1 MSKYGMSNARMS
13 ATRRISRRNFIRG
26 AAGGLMAL
34 PLLSE
39 LGGGVARAQA
49 QEAFPKRFI
58 VFFQPNGT
66 LKELWSP
73 QGQGADMV
81 LPELLAP
88 LTPFKDQ
95 LNIFDGVDNTVGHM
109 GPGGPHHRSI
119 SSVLTGAIIQE
130 GDFVSNDG
138 RRAGWS
144 GGASLDQI
152 MVDALNP
159 PTQFGSLELGV
170 NVRENVPMGRMIYRG
185 AGQPL
190 APENDP
196 RAAYDRLFSMVS
208 QAPGELDKLALQRR
222 SVLDVLKADFSRLN
236 RKLATP
242 DREKLGQHLDS
253 VRALERRLGIVGSM
267 NDACANLARPPEMD
281 VTDEELIEAV
291 MRLQIDI
298 LVTAMS
304 CDLTRIGS
312 IQSSSAFNKI
322 RFKFL
327 GLDDR
332 DGHSLSH
339 AGDNNM
345 DLQEKWRRMLTWY
358 STQFAYLLERLA
370 SVPEGDGTMLD
381 NTIVLWCSELSRG
394 NTHNLNDLPF
404 LLAGKGGGALQTG
417 RHLVYDGVPHN
428 DLLLAVL
435 KAMDVEQATIG
446 HAELCSGPLSGVL

>member
-1 MSKYGMSNARMS
+1 MKKAGMNNRSNMDPRV
-13 ATRRISRRNFIRG
+13 SRRSFLRG

-49 QEAFPKRFI
+49 AEAFPKRFI

-66 LKELWSP
+66 RKELWSP

-81 LPELLAP
+81 LPELLTP
-88 LTPFKDQ
+88 LEPYKNY
-95 LNIFDGVDNTVGHM
+95 LNIFDGVDNAVGHM
-109 GPGGPHHRSI
+109 GPGGPHHRSMA
-119 SSVLTGAIIQE
+119 SVLTGAVIQE

-138 RRAGWS
+138 RRAGWA

-152 MVDALNP
+152 MVDHLNP

-170 NVRENVPMGRMIYRG
+170 NVRESVPMGRIIYRG

-190 APENDP
+190 TPENDP
-196 RAAYDRLFSMVS
+196 RAAFNRVFSMIS
-208 QAPGELDKLALQRR
+208 QDPGELDKLALQRR
-222 SVLDVLKADFSRLN
+222 SVLDVLKGDFSRLN

-242 DREKLGQHLDS
+242 DRVKLSQHLDAL
-253 VRALERRLGIVGSM
+253 RALERRLGIVGTM
-267 NDACANLARPPEMD
+267 NDACASLPTPPEMEF
-281 VTDEELIEAV
+281 TDEALMDEV
-291 MRLQIDI
+291 MRLQID
-298 LVTAMS
+298 LMVTAMS

-312 IQSSSAFNKI
+312 IQSSTAFNKL

-327 GLDDR
+327 GIDDR

-339 AGDNNM
+339 AGDANEE
-345 DLQEKWRRMLTWY
+345 LQGKWVRMLKWY
-358 STQFAYLLERLA
+358 SEQYAYLLQRLA

-404 LLAGKGGGALQTG
+404 ILAGKGGGALETG
-417 RHLVYDGVPHN
+417 RHRVYDSVPHN
-428 DLLLAVL
+428 NFLLAVL
-435 KAMDVEQATIG
+435 KAMDVSVDTIG
-446 HAELCSGPLSGVL
+446 HPELCTGALF